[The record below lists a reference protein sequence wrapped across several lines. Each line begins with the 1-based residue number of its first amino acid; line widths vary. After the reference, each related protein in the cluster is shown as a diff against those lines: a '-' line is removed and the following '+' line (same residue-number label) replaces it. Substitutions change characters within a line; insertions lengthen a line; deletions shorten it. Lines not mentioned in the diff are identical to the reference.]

1 MREDLSKS
9 YLNNSTV
16 FDIGKVPVK
25 LVDLMLKSK
34 REGNKYQWTLA
45 EQRHHGLDFVTLHC
59 APKFIISQTDPF
71 SKLV

>member
-34 REGNKYQWTLA
+34 REGNKYQ
-45 EQRHHGLDFVTLHC
+45 
-59 APKFIISQTDPF
+59 
-71 SKLV
+71 